1 MANKLIKNMDKM
13 LTEKI
18 IVNNDG
24 NTGTYRG
31 AGVLMSISSLPS
43 PYGIGTMGDAACRF
57 IDKLAETGFSYWQV
71 LPIGPTSFGDSPY
84 QSFSVFAGNPYFIDL
99 DILISEGLLE
109 RTDVEEITWFDSEE
123 RVSYEKLWAYR
134 YTVLRKA
141 FDKAVMYEITSS
153 KEYLEFK
160 KENTFWL
167 EDYSLYMACKNHFDN
182 VEWLQWDESIR
193 FRNPVSMKAYRDKLA
208 SDVEFWCFLQYEFY
222 KQWAEMKLYA
232 QMRHISIIGDIPIYA
247 ALDSA
252 DVWANRELFQ
262 LDEEG
267 HPIDVAG
274 CPPDYFSPDGQKWGN
289 PLYNWEKIEK
299 LDFDWWKKRI
309 AVGAKLFDVI
319 RIDHFIGFVRYYTV
333 PANGHPKDGCYKK
346 GPGMKLIKAMDEAR
360 GKSRII
366 AEDLGDTNK
375 EVDDTLLESGY
386 AGMKLIEFA
395 FDSGPSNKHLPHN
408 ITRNNVVYG
417 GTHDN
422 ETLLGFCRNMSDKDY
437 KFALEYTGAKDVDS
451 LMEAM
456 YRIAFNSVA
465 DTVIFQ
471 MQDLLMLGNE
481 ARMNKP
487 ATIGNNWR
495 WRMKEEQYSL
505 DIIEKFERFVRTSG
519 RGIKERRVLE
529 EYINEQTSGKV
540 SISDLSNEE
549 LYMYIL
555 GLCQKMAEARVM
567 PDNRLNGKKKLYYI
581 SAEFLIGKLMG
592 NNLINLGIYDE
603 VASELKA
610 TGKNL
615 AEIEELET
623 EPSLGNGGLGRLAAC
638 FLDSISTLGLNG
650 DGIGLNY
657 HLGLFKQVFKDNL
670 QKENVNPWIDNKS
683 FLVKRENTYKVQFGD
698 FNVRSTLYDIS
709 VTGYNSVTNRLHL
722 FDLDSVDDGI
732 VKDGISFDK
741 TDIKKNLTLFLY
753 PDDSDEDGNLLRV
766 YQQYFMVS
774 NAAQFILDEALSRG
788 SNLYDL
794 SDYVAIQIN
803 DTHPSM
809 IIPELIRLLAEKGIE
824 LKDGAEIVSK
834 VCAYTN
840 HTILSEALEKWPI
853 SYIEKVAPQIVP
865 IIVYLDEMIREKYSD
880 KSVYIIDDKDRVHM
894 AHMDIHYG
902 SSVNGVAYLH
912 TEILKNSELSNFY
925 KIYPEKFNNK
935 TNGITFRRW
944 LLHANHELA
953 GYIEEK
959 IGNEYRRDAS
969 RLEEL
974 LRYENDMT
982 VLEDLLKIKRNN
994 KEKLAEYIYDKEG
1007 ITINPDSIFDIQV
1020 KRLHEY
1026 KRQQLNVLY
1035 GIHKYLEIKR
1045 GILPPTPITMIFGAK
1060 AAPAYTIAK
1069 DIIHLILCM
1078 QELTANDPEVSPY
1091 LRIVMLENYNVTY
1104 AEKVIPASDISEQIS
1119 LASKEASGTG
1129 NMKFMLNGAV
1139 TLGTMDGAN
1148 VEIRDLVGDDNIYIF
1163 GEDSDTVIERYKR
1176 GDYSSREYYEKDE
1189 MLKEAVDFI
1198 ISDEVTEVGDEAC
1211 LKRLY
1216 SELLNKDWFMT
1227 FPDFQDY
1234 LKVKDKAIRDYD
1246 NRFLF
1251 ARKMLNNI
1259 ARAGFFSS
1267 DRTIFEYN
1275 RDIWKL

>member
-1 MANKLIKNMDKM
+1 MSDTRVK
-13 LTEKI
+13 
-18 IVNNDG
+18 NNDLVKNEKYNG
-24 NTGTYRG
+24 DTRG
-31 AGVLMSISSLPS
+31 AGVLLSISSLPS

-57 IDKLAETGFSYWQV
+57 IDKLADTGFSYWQV

-109 RTDVEEITWFDSEE
+109 RKDVDDIDWFDAPD

-134 YTVLRKA
+134 YIVLRKA
-141 FDKAVMYEITSS
+141 YDKAVECGITNG
-153 KEYLEFK
+153 EDYVTFK
-160 KENTFWL
+160 KENAFWL

-182 VEWLQWDESIR
+182 KEWLLWDEDIR
-193 FRNPVSMKAYRDKLA
+193 FRDPAAVKAYKESMA
-208 SDVEFWCFLQYEFY
+208 SDIEYWCFLQYEFY

-232 QMRHISIIGDIPIYA
+232 EQRHISIIGDIPIYA
-247 ALDSA
+247 ALDSS
-252 DVWANRELFQ
+252 DVWANRDVFQ
-262 LDEEG
+262 LDEAG
-267 HPIDVAG
+267 RPIDVAG
-274 CPPDYFSPDGQKWGN
+274 CPPDYFCSYGQKWGN
-289 PLYNWEKIEK
+289 PLYAWDKIESTG
-299 LDFDWWKKRI
+299 FDWWKKRI
-309 AVGAKLFDVI
+309 EVGARLFNVI
-319 RIDHFIGFVRYYTV
+319 RIDHFIGFVRYYTI
-333 PANGHPKDGCYKK
+333 PYDKDPKEGCYKK
-346 GPGMKLIKAMDEAR
+346 GPGMRLIRALDEAR
-360 GKSRII
+360 GKCAII
-366 AEDLGDTNK
+366 AEDLGDTTK

-395 FDSGPSNKHLPHN
+395 FDSGPHNKHLPHN

-422 ETLLGFCRNMSDKDY
+422 ETLLGFCKNMNEQDY
-437 KFALEYTGAKDVDS
+437 RFALDYTGAKDAEG
-451 LMEAM
+451 LLEEL
-456 YRIAFNSVA
+456 YRIAFNSIA

-471 MQDLLMLGNE
+471 MQDLLRLGNE

-487 ATIGNNWR
+487 STIGNNWR
-495 WRMKEEQYSL
+495 WRMLENQYSPEVT
-505 DIIEKFERFVRTSG
+505 DKFAKLIYTSG
-519 RGIKERRVLE
+519 RKKQERKVLE
-529 EYINEQTSGKV
+529 EYISERTGREV
-540 SISDLSNEE
+540 SIADLSNEE
-549 LYMYIL
+549 LYVHIL
-555 GLCQKMAEARVM
+555 GLCQKKAEERVR
-567 PDNRLNGKKKLYYI
+567 PNNRQIGKRKLYYI

-592 NNLINLGIYDE
+592 NNLINLGLYDE
-603 VASELKA
+603 IASELEEA
-610 TGKNL
+610 GKSL
-615 AEIEELET
+615 AEIEELEA

-638 FLDSISTLGLNG
+638 FLDSIATLGLNG

-657 HLGLFKQVFKDNL
+657 HLGLFKQMFKNHL
-670 QKENVNPWIDNKS
+670 QDENVNPWIDDKS
-683 FLVKRENTYKVQFGD
+683 FLIKKSNRYKVSFGD
-698 FNVRSTLYDIS
+698 FDVESSLYDIS
-709 VTGYNSVTNRLHL
+709 VTGYNNITNKLHL
-722 FDLDSVDDGI
+722 FDLDSVDDSI
-732 VKDGISFDK
+732 VKEGISFDK
-741 TDIKKNLTLFLY
+741 TDIEKNLTLFLY
-753 PDDSDEDGNLLRV
+753 PDDSDEEGNLLRI

-774 NAAQFILDEALSRG
+774 NAAQFILEEAVERG
-788 SNLYDL
+788 SNLHDL
-794 SDYVAIQIN
+794 ADYVAIQIN

-809 IIPELIRLLAEKGIE
+809 VIPELIRLLVEKGME
-824 LKDGAEIVSK
+824 KSEAAWIVSR

-853 SYIEKVAPQIVP
+853 KYIEKVAPQIVP
-865 IIVYLDEMIREKYSD
+865 IIRYLDEQVREKFD
-880 KSVYIIDDKDRVHM
+880 DESVYIIDDEDRVHM

-925 KIYPEKFNNK
+925 ALYPEKFNNK

-953 GYIEEK
+953 RYIEEK
-959 IGNEYRRDAS
+959 IGSEYRRDAAA
-969 RLEEL
+969 LENL

-982 VLEDLLKIKRNN
+982 VLDELLKIKKNN
-994 KEKLAEYIYDKEG
+994 KEKLADYIFEKEG
-1007 ITINPDSIFDIQV
+1007 VKINPDSIFDIQV

-1163 GEDSDTVIERYKR
+1163 GEDSDTVIERYER
-1176 GDYSSREYYEKDE
+1176 GDYSSKEYYESDE
-1189 MLKEAVDFI
+1189 VLKETVDFI
-1198 ISDEVTEVGDEAC
+1198 IGDEMISIGDKEC
-1211 LKRLY
+1211 LTRLY
-1216 SELLNKDWFMT
+1216 NELLNKDWFMT
-1227 FPDFQDY
+1227 FPDFEDY
-1234 LKVKDKAIRDYD
+1234 LKVKDTAFRDYD
-1246 NRFLF
+1246 NRYLF
-1251 ARKMLNNI
+1251 ARKMLINI
-1259 ARAGFFSS
+1259 AKSGFFSS
-1267 DRTIFEYN
+1267 DRTIAEYN

>member
-1 MANKLIKNMDKM
+1 MSYRD
-13 LTEKI
+13 EKKKDPQ
-18 IVNNDG
+18 V
-24 NTGTYRG
+24 RG
-31 AGVLMSISSLPS
+31 AGVLMSVSSIPS

-57 IDKLAETGFSYWQV
+57 IDKLAETGFCYWQV
-71 LPIGPTSFGDSPY
+71 LPIGPTSYGDSPY
-84 QSFSVFAGNPYFIDL
+84 QSFSVHAGNPYFIDL

-109 RTDVEEITWFDSEE
+109 RADVEAIEWYDSPD

-134 YTVLRKA
+134 YTILRKA
-141 FDKAVMYEITSS
+141 YDKAVLFDVISS
-153 KEYLEFK
+153 DNYKEFK
-160 KENTFWL
+160 SENAFWL
-167 EDYSLYMACKNHFDN
+167 DDFSLYMACKNHFN
-182 VEWLQWDESIR
+182 NAEWLKWDEDIR
-193 FRNPVSMKAYRDKLA
+193 FRKPEAMKAYREKYKDEI
-208 SDVEFWCFLQYEFY
+208 EFWSFIQYEFY
-222 KQWAEMKLYA
+222 KQWAEMKRYA
-232 QMRHISIIGDIPIYA
+232 TQRHISIIGDIPIYA

-252 DVWANRELFQ
+252 DVWANRELYQ

-267 HPIDVAG
+267 YPIDVAG

-289 PLYNWEKIEK
+289 PLYNWERIEE
-299 LDFDWWKKRI
+299 LDFEWWKKRI
-309 AVGAKLFDVI
+309 SVGAKLFDVI
-319 RIDHFIGFVRYYTV
+319 RIDHFIGFVRYYTI
-333 PANGHPKDGCYKK
+333 PFNEHPKDGCYKK
-346 GPGMKLIKAMDEAR
+346 GPGMKLIRAMDEAR
-360 GKSRII
+360 GNSRII

-395 FDSGPSNKHLPHN
+395 FDSGPKNKHLPHN

-422 ETLLGFCRNMSDKDY
+422 ETLLGFCKNMNERDFR
-437 KFALEYTGAKDVDS
+437 FALDYTGAKDVEG
-451 LMEAM
+451 LMKEL

-471 MQDLLMLGNE
+471 MQDLIGLGNE

-495 WRMKEEQYSL
+495 WRMTESQYS
-505 DIIEKFERFVRTSG
+505 DEIIEKFGKLIWTSG
-519 RGIKERRVLE
+519 RGIKERRVLA
-529 EYINEQTSGKV
+529 EYIDEKTSGQV
-540 SISDLSNEE
+540 SIESLSNEE

-555 GLCQKMAEARVM
+555 GLCQKMAEERTV
-567 PDNRLNGKKKLYYI
+567 PFSRQNGKKKLYYI

-603 VASELKA
+603 VASELKEI
-610 TGKNL
+610 GKSL

-657 HLGLFKQVFKDNL
+657 HLGLFKQLFKDNL
-670 QKENVNPWIDNKS
+670 QNENVNPWIDDKS
-683 FLVKRENTYKVQFGD
+683 FLIKKDNRYTVHFGD
-698 FNVRSTLYDIS
+698 FDVESTLYDIS
-709 VTGYNSVTNRLHL
+709 VTGYNSITNKLHL
-722 FDLDSVDDGI
+722 FDLDSVDDAI
-732 VKDGISFDK
+732 VKKGISFDK

-753 PDDSDEDGNLLRV
+753 PDDSDEDGNLLRI

-774 NAAQFILDEALSRG
+774 NAAQFILEEAEGRG
-788 SNLYDL
+788 SNLHNL
-794 SDYVAIQIN
+794 GDYVAVQIN

-809 IIPELIRLLAEKGIE
+809 IIPELIRLLTEKGIE
-824 LKDGAEIVSK
+824 IEEAAEIVTK

-840 HTILSEALEKWPI
+840 HTILSEALEKWPVA
-853 SYIEKVAPQIVP
+853 YIEKVAPQIVP
-865 IIVYLDEMIREKYSD
+865 IIRYLDEQVKEKYSD
-880 KSVYIIDDKDRVHM
+880 ESVYIIDDKDRVHM

-912 TEILKNSELSNFY
+912 TEILKNSELNNFY
-925 KIYPEKFNNK
+925 KLYPEKFNNK

-944 LLHANHELA
+944 LLHSNHELA
-953 GYIEEK
+953 QYIEEK
-959 IGNEYRRDAS
+959 IGTEYRKDPTK
-969 RLEEL
+969 LEEL
-974 LRYENDMT
+974 LRFENDMT
-982 VLEDLLKIKRNN
+982 VLDELLKIKKHN
-994 KEKLAEYIYDKEG
+994 KVKLAEYIFQNEG
-1007 ITINPDSIFDIQV
+1007 ITVDPNSIFDIQV

-1045 GILPPTPITMIFGAK
+1045 GTIPPTPITMIFGAK

-1069 DIIHLILCM
+1069 DIIHLILCL
-1078 QELTANDPEVSPY
+1078 QEIIEKDPEVNPY
-1091 LRIVMLENYNVTY
+1091 LKIVMLENYNVTY
-1104 AEKVIPASDISEQIS
+1104 AEKVIPASDVSEQIS

-1163 GEDSDTVIERYKR
+1163 GEDSDTVIEKYKR
-1176 GDYSSREYYEKDE
+1176 GDYSSKEYYERDE
-1189 MLKEAVDFI
+1189 VLKEAVDFI
-1198 ISDEVTEVGDEAC
+1198 VSDEMLKVGNEEN
-1211 LKRLY
+1211 LTRLY
-1216 SELLNKDWFMT
+1216 KELLNKDWFMT
-1227 FPDFQDY
+1227 FPDFEDY
-1234 LKVKDKAIRDYD
+1234 LRVKDKVFRDYD
-1246 NRFLF
+1246 NRYLF
-1251 ARKMLNNI
+1251 ARKMLINI
-1259 ARAGFFSS
+1259 ARSGFFSS
-1267 DRTIFEYN
+1267 DRTIVEYN

>member
-1 MANKLIKNMDKM
+1 MA
-13 LTEKI
+13 EKI
-18 IVNNDG
+18 KLENNVQINSDY
-24 NTGTYRG
+24 TGYDRG

-43 PYGIGTMGDAACRF
+43 NYGIGTIGDAAYRF

-71 LPIGPTSFGDSPY
+71 LPIGPTSLGDSPY

-109 RTDVEEITWFDSEE
+109 RSDVENIIWSDVPE

-134 YTVLRKA
+134 YEVLRKA
-141 FDKAVMYEITSS
+141 YNKAVMYEITSS
-153 KEYLEFK
+153 SEYIGFK
-160 KENTFWL
+160 KENAFWL
-167 EDYSLYMACKNHFDN
+167 DDYSLYMTCKVHFEN
-182 VEWLQWDESIR
+182 VEWLQWEESIR
-193 FRNPVSMKAYRDKLA
+193 FRNPVAMKAYRDKF
-208 SDVEFWCFLQYEFY
+208 SEEVEFWSFLQYEFY
-222 KQWAEMKLYA
+222 KQWEEMRLYA
-232 QMRHISIIGDIPIYA
+232 EQRHISIIGDIPIYA
-247 ALDSA
+247 ALDSS
-252 DVWANRELFQ
+252 DVWANKDLFQ
-262 LDEEG
+262 LDETG

-289 PLYNWEKIEK
+289 PLYNWSKIEE
-299 LDFDWWKKRI
+299 LGFDWWKKRI
-309 AVGAKLFDVI
+309 EVGAKLFDVI

-333 PANGHPKDGCYKK
+333 PANGMPKDGCYKN
-346 GPGMKLIKAMDEAR
+346 GPGMKLIRAMDEAR
-360 GKSRII
+360 GRSRII

-395 FDSGPSNKHLPHN
+395 FDSGPSNRHLPHN

-422 ETLLGFCRNMSDKDY
+422 ETLLGFCRNMSEKDFR
-437 KFALEYTGAKDVDS
+437 FALDYTGAKDVDS
-451 LMEAM
+451 LMDAL
-456 YRIAFNSVA
+456 YRLAFNSVA

-471 MQDLLMLGNE
+471 MQDLLALDNE

-495 WRMKEEQYSL
+495 WRMTEGQYSRE
-505 DIIEKFERFVRTSG
+505 ITEKFSKLVWTSG
-519 RGIKERRVLE
+519 RGIKKRRVLE
-529 EYINEQTSGKV
+529 EYINEKTSGKAKL
-540 SISDLSNEE
+540 SELSNEE
-549 LYMYIL
+549 IYMYIL
-555 GLCQKMAEARVM
+555 GLCQQMADKRVLSH
-567 PDNRLNGKKKLYYI
+567 NRQNGKKKLYYI

-603 VASELKA
+603 ISSELREA
-610 TGKNL
+610 GKSL

-638 FLDSISTLGLNG
+638 FLDSIATLGLNG

-657 HLGLFKQVFKDNL
+657 HLGLFKQIFKDNL
-670 QKENVNPWIDNKS
+670 QNENANPWIDSKS
-683 FLVKRENTYKVQFGD
+683 FLVKRENSYKVQFGD
-698 FNVRSTLYDIS
+698 FDVESTLYDIS
-709 VTGYNSVTNRLHL
+709 VTGYNNITNKLHL
-722 FDLDSVDDGI
+722 FDLDSVDDTI
-732 VKDGISFDK
+732 VKKGISFDK
-741 TDIKKNLTLFLY
+741 TDVKKNLTLFLY
-753 PDDSDEDGNLLRV
+753 PDDSDVEGNLLRI

-774 NAAQFILDEALSRG
+774 NAAQFILEEAVSRG
-788 SNLYDL
+788 SNLHDL
-794 SDYVAIQIN
+794 GDYVAIQIN

-809 IIPELIRLLAEKGIE
+809 VIPELIRLLAEKGIDMSE
-824 LKDGAEIVSK
+824 GAEIVTK

-840 HTILSEALEKWPI
+840 HTILSEALEKWPV

-865 IIVYLDEMIREKYSD
+865 IIKFLDKKIKEKYSD
-880 KSVYIIDDKDRVHM
+880 ESVYIIDKDDRVHM

-925 KIYPEKFNNK
+925 KLYPEKFNNK

-959 IGNEYRRDAS
+959 IGNEYRKDAT

-982 VLEDLLKIKRNN
+982 VLGDLLNIKRNN
-994 KEKLAEYIYDKEG
+994 KKQLADYILEKEG
-1007 ITINPDSIFDIQV
+1007 VKIDPDSIFDIQV

-1045 GILPPTPITMIFGAK
+1045 GIIPPTPITMIFGAK

-1078 QELTANDPEVSPY
+1078 QELTTKDSEVSPY
-1091 LRIVMLENYNVTY
+1091 LKIIMLENYNVTY

-1148 VEIRDLVGDDNIYIF
+1148 VEIRNLVGDENIYIF

-1176 GDYSSREYYEKDE
+1176 GDYSSRRYYENDE
-1189 MLKEAVDFI
+1189 ILKEAVDFI
-1198 ISDEVTEVGDEAC
+1198 ISEEMMEIGNETN
-1211 LKRLY
+1211 LTRLY
-1216 SELLNKDWFMT
+1216 NELLNKDWFMT

-1234 LKVKDKAIRDYD
+1234 LAVKDKAIRDYD
-1246 NRFLF
+1246 NRYLF
-1251 ARKMLNNI
+1251 ARKMLINI
-1259 ARAGFFSS
+1259 AKSGFFSS
-1267 DRTIFEYN
+1267 DRTIYEYN